1 MRGCECDQC
10 ARVQSKEK
18 AFDLHERGGRMNERN
33 NDRFESLISAA
44 VVDCVYQAAD
54 ELCAADT
61 SAVPD
66 TSRLRKRV
74 MRNLRNNKRTTVKT
88 IIAVA
93 LIAAMLALTACACVQ
108 KIREYVWGVVT
119 EWYGDHFE
127 VSFEQEFATTEE
139 LQTTAPEVEL
149 PTEIEQVAKLTY
161 LPEGNYLDNEISFSS
176 QHISKYCFNNEWT
189 FIFVQSTY
197 DATNSFM
204 NGENID
210 SVCVQVKNCKAM
222 LTEKAE
228 EEGVMYC
235 LFWQDDQYRYCLQGY
250 FSSVTVLIQTA
261 ESISFE

>member
-1 MRGCECDQC
+1 
-10 ARVQSKEK
+10 
-18 AFDLHERGGRMNERN
+18 MNERN
-33 NDRFESLISAA
+33 NDRFETLISAA

-54 ELCAADT
+54 EFSATDT

-66 TSRLRKRV
+66 TSRLYKKV
-74 MRNLRNNKRTTVKT
+74 MRHLPGTKRTTVKT

-108 KIREYVWGVVT
+108 EIREYVWGVVT

-127 VSFEQEFATTEE
+127 VSFEQVPATTEE
-139 LQTTAPEVEL
+139 PTTAAPEVEK
-149 PTEIEQVAKLTY
+149 PTEIEQVAKLMY
-161 LPEGNYLDNEISFSS
+161 LPEGYYLNNETSFSS
-176 QHISKYCFNNEWT
+176 QHISEYCFNSEWT

-197 DATNSFM
+197 DATNSFT

-228 EEGVMYC
+228 EKGIKYC

-250 FSSVTVLIQTA
+250 FSSVTDLIQTA
-261 ESISFE
+261 ESISLE